1 MNTALLSP
9 FGVPPLGGA
18 TLAALPPSNSIRTG
32 IRSARRLKAEL
43 RTPGTLLA
51 LLALFSLTLPA
62 GRAADAPRPPM
73 KNLLALSSAQAR
85 TQPEATASTTAA
97 HASSRMSVPEP
108 VVLPGVPVAVF
119 VDEPGTGIDPFF
131 PHSRRRPARVS
142 RPATAQ
148 PGTVPVLTQPEPP
161 RPAPLAVTLSL
172 RGIVGP
178 GYRRLA
184 LISAN
189 ARTYD
194 VQAGEAL
201 LLRNGPLD
209 LRVTCVE
216 IREGS
221 VLIRVDGETTDRE
234 LQLKEGI

>member
-1 MNTALLSP
+1 MNTALPSP

-18 TLAALPPSNSIRTG
+18 TPAAPAINESHSLG
-32 IRSARRLKAEL
+32 FRSARRLKADL
-43 RTPGTLLA
+43 RTLLLLA
-51 LLALFSLTLPA
+51 LLALLSLALPTA
-62 GRAADAPRPPM
+62 RAADAPRPPM

-85 TQPEATASTTAA
+85 TQPEATASSTAA
-97 HASSRMSVPEP
+97 HASSRLSVPEP
-108 VVLPGVPVAVF
+108 VALPGVPVAVF
-119 VDEPGTGIDPFF
+119 VDDPGTGIDPFF
-131 PHSRRRPARVS
+131 PNSRRRPARVT
-142 RPATAQ
+142 RAPGTTPVLAQ
-148 PGTVPVLTQPEPP
+148 PETP
-161 RPAPLAVTLSL
+161 RPPPLAVTLSL

-194 VQAGEAL
+194 VQAGEAM

-216 IREGS
+216 IRESS
-221 VLIRVDGETTDRE
+221 VLIRVDGENSDRE

>member
-1 MNTALLSP
+1 
-9 FGVPPLGGA
+9 
-18 TLAALPPSNSIRTG
+18 
-32 IRSARRLKAEL
+32 
-43 RTPGTLLA
+43 
-51 LLALFSLTLPA
+51 
-62 GRAADAPRPPM
+62 M

-85 TQPEATASTTAA
+85 TQPEATAASASTTASA
-97 HASSRMSVPEP
+97 RPSVPESVP
-108 VVLPGVPVAVF
+108 LPGVPVAVF
-119 VDEPGTGIDPFF
+119 VDDPGTGIDPFF
-131 PHSRRRPARVS
+131 PNSRRRPSRVV
-142 RPATAQ
+142 RPKSSA
-148 PGTVPVLTQPEPP
+148 PGTTPIVTQPEPP
-161 RPAPLAVTLSL
+161 RPPPLAVTLSL

-201 LLRNGPLD
+201 LLKNGPLD

-216 IREGS
+216 IRDSS
-221 VLIRVDGETTDRE
+221 VLIRVDGETSDRE

>member
-1 MNTALLSP
+1 MNTALLPP

-18 TLAALPPSNSIRTG
+18 TPAAPAMGNSQITAIPRP
-32 IRSARRLKAEL
+32 RRLKAEL
-43 RTPGTLLA
+43 RTSGTLLLLA
-51 LLALFSLTLPA
+51 LLPLTIPA
-62 GRAADAPRPPM
+62 ARAADAPRPPM

-85 TQPEATASTTAA
+85 TQPEATATAA
-97 HASSRMSVPEP
+97 HASSRMSVPEA
-108 VVLPGVPVAVF
+108 VALPGVPAAVF
-119 VDEPGTGIDPFF
+119 VDDPGTGIDPFF
-131 PHSRRRPARVS
+131 PNSRRRPARVT
-142 RPATAQ
+142 RATGTTPVIAQ
-148 PGTVPVLTQPEPP
+148 PETP
-161 RPAPLAVTLSL
+161 RPPPLAVTLSL

-201 LLRNGPLD
+201 LLKNGPLD

-221 VLIRVDGETTDRE
+221 VLIRVDGETSDRE

>member
-1 MNTALLSP
+1 
-9 FGVPPLGGA
+9 
-18 TLAALPPSNSIRTG
+18 
-32 IRSARRLKAEL
+32 
-43 RTPGTLLA
+43 
-51 LLALFSLTLPA
+51 
-62 GRAADAPRPPM
+62 M
-73 KNLLALSSAQAR
+73 KNLLALSSAQTR
-85 TQPEATASTTAA
+85 TQPEAAATGASR
-97 HASSRMSVPEP
+97 SPVPEP
-108 VVLPGVPVAVF
+108 VGQPALPVAVF
-119 VDEPGTGIDPFF
+119 ADDPGTGIDPFF
-131 PHSRRRPARVS
+131 PASRRRPARVA
-142 RPATAQ
+142 RPT
-148 PGTVPVLTQPEPP
+148 GTSPVFAQPEPP
-161 RPAPLAVTLSL
+161 RPPPLAVTLSL

-216 IREGS
+216 IRASS
-221 VLIRVDGETTDRE
+221 VVIRVDGETSDRE